1 MPEQNKTVVRR
12 LIEESWN
19 QNNLA
24 VADELLSSDFV
35 DHNLP
40 PGAPN
45 GVEGY
50 KQGVT
55 MFRASFPDIQF
66 TIEHMLVEH
75 DRVAIRLSGHGTHR
89 GTFMGIAPTGRQVT
103 FGGMAFIRLDGGKV
117 AERWGL
123 SDMPGL
129 MQQLTAP
136 ASN

>member
-1 MPEQNKTVVRR
+1 MSEQNKTVVRR

-24 VADELLSSDFV
+24 VADELLLSNFV

-50 KQGVT
+50 KQGVN
-55 MFRASFPDIQF
+55 MFRAAFPDIRF
-66 TIEHMLVEH
+66 AIDHMLAER
-75 DRVAIRLSGHGTHR
+75 DRVAIRLSAQGTHQ
-89 GTFMGIAPTGRQVT
+89 GNFMGIAPTGRRVT
-103 FGGMAFIRLDGGKV
+103 FRGMAFIRLDGSKV

-123 SDMPGL
+123 SDLPGL

-136 ASN
+136 ESN